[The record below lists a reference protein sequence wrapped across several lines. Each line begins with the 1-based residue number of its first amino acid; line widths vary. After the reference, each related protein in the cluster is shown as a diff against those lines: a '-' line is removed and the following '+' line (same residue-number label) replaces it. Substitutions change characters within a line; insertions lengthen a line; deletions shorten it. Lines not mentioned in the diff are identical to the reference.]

1 MVRLF
6 IRHRVDD
13 YDAWRR
19 VYDEFDAQRRSMG
32 VNGDAVFQ
40 SVDDPNDV
48 TGWHDFDSAD
58 AARSFV
64 SSAELRDAMQRAGV
78 QGDPQIWVVNET

>member
-6 IRHRVDD
+6 VRHSVDD

-19 VYDEFDAQRRSMG
+19 TYDEFDNQRGPMG
-32 VNGDAVFQ
+32 VTGDAVFQ

-48 TGWHDFDSAD
+48 TLWHGFDTAE
-58 AARSFV
+58 AARACFLRR
-64 SSAELRDAMQRAGV
+64 AEDAMQQAVV
-78 QGDPQIWVVNET
+78 QGEPKVWFLTPR